1 MAAIILQRDHA
12 AYLVDV
18 ALSAASRD
26 DVTPVICGARVTV
39 EDEHV
44 RVVATDRYRVHTT
57 KVRAIEAQD
66 DFDAIIPR
74 DALLWLKKNIGYFG
88 SSGRHSQRV
97 TILMG
102 QHVKRSS
109 LVSLGDLPGVLCVTV
124 SQTDADD
131 SASIQWNGTHVVGK
145 FPPVLRLVEEARA
158 AEPAAAPPLLNMSY
172 VAKIARLSRGAHQ
185 PLRVKFTASKGTKP
199 GVVYFSVEHE
209 TGLLSEALL
218 QPHVEMRNES

>member
-1 MAAIILQRDHA
+1 MAAIILRRDDA

-18 ALSAASRD
+18 ALSAASSD
-26 DVTPVICGARVTV
+26 DVTPVLCGARVTA
-39 EDEHV
+39 EDGHV
-44 RVVATDRYRVHTT
+44 RVLATDRFRVHTT
-57 KVRAIEAQD
+57 RVRAVEAQD

-74 DALLWLKKNIGYFG
+74 EALLWLRKNLGYFG

-102 QHVKRSS
+102 QHLKQERVR
-109 LVSLGDLPGVLCVTV
+109 DLPGILCVTV
-124 SQTDADD
+124 SETDADE
-131 SASIQWNGTHVVGK
+131 SASVQWNGTHVLGN
-145 FPPVLRLVEEARA
+145 FPQVMRLVEEARTA
-158 AEPAAAPPLLNMSY
+158 DPAATPPLLNMGY

-185 PLRVKFTASKGTKP
+185 PLRVKLTASKGTKP

-218 QPHVEMRNES
+218 QPHIEPRVES

>member
-1 MAAIILQRDHA
+1 MATIILQRDHA

-18 ALSAASRD
+18 ALSASSRD
-26 DVTPVICGARVTV
+26 DVTPVLCGARVTV

-57 KVRAIEAQD
+57 KVRAVEAQD

-74 DALLWLKKNIGYFG
+74 DALVWLKKNIGYFG

-102 QHVKRSS
+102 QHVKQER
-109 LVSLGDLPGVLCVTV
+109 VRDLPGILCVTV
-124 SQTDADD
+124 SETDADD
-131 SASIQWNGTHVVGK
+131 SASIQWNGTHVVGH
-145 FPPVLRLVEEARA
+145 FPPIMRLVEEART
-158 AEPAAAPPLLNMSY
+158 AEPAATPPLLNMGY
-172 VAKIARLSRGAHQ
+172 VAKIARLSRSAHQ
-185 PLRVKFTASKGTKP
+185 PLRVKLTASKGTKP

-218 QPHVEMRNES
+218 QPHIEPRVES